1 MRRTAGAL
9 MGVMLMAGTGSA
21 QTTDSSGYVAGFAGL
36 ARVNQTTSGLFGG
49 EAGFAVTETLEVFGN
64 VGYALNIF
72 PDAEREVLVDG
83 CAPIVC
89 DAKARMTFFTGGARY
104 SFKAGTALRPYVAA
118 GVGAAHVSITV
129 EADGED
135 ISEDVEDI
143 VGDLTSTNGLF
154 EVGGGIDL
162 PVGANG
168 KIDIGYR
175 LMKLFEEDSD
185 AAHRFYAGFGWK
197 F

>member
-1 MRRTAGAL
+1 VRRTVVAL
-9 MGVMLMAGTGSA
+9 VGVMLMAGTASA
-21 QTTDSSGYVAGFAGL
+21 QTTGGGYVEGFAGL
-36 ARVNQTTSGLFGG
+36 ANVNETSTGLFGG
-49 EAGFAVTETLEVFGN
+49 EVGFEVMDNLVVFGN
-64 VGYALNIF
+64 VGYALNVF
-72 PDAEREVLVDG
+72 PDFEREILVEG

-89 DAKARMTFFTGGARY
+89 DAKARMTFFTGGAKY
-104 SFKAGTALRPYVAA
+104 LFGSGTAIRPYVAA

-135 ISEDVEDI
+135 ISEEVEDL
-143 VGDLTSTNGLF
+143 VGELTSTSGLF
-154 EVGGGIDL
+154 EIGGGIDL
-162 PVGANG
+162 HVGAHG

-185 AAHRFYAGFGWK
+185 PAHRFYGGFGWK